1 MDQVIGHAEE
11 IAETLR
17 QAALSMVTDAQTSA
31 AELPDRL
38 EQLVRQYQELTE
50 ARLSLPDSIV
60 PFQLIK
66 LVDEGHAPSAF
77 VEEQLKQAQTNAT
90 AAVASS
96 RALKALHNELEE
108 LLSPVT
114 AEDNAAKPS

>member
-66 LVDEGHAPSAF
+66 WVLSFSIDSSHISRSI
-77 VEEQLKQAQTNAT
+77 QLT
-90 AAVASS
+90 
-96 RALKALHNELEE
+96 
-108 LLSPVT
+108 
-114 AEDNAAKPS
+114 